1 MELFLDGISEQI
13 RVNAEKLIITR
24 KRLFSLVMSGFKGS
38 KIIPLSAITNVKF
51 KKATYLL
58 SGSLELTSIKNGK
71 DIKDIIKFKAME
83 NEAAEQITVF
93 VQRLNA
99 GKKFHGQIQ
108 FDGVAETLKYKQL
121 LHAELITLEEYNYLE
136 QLIGKIEKQI

>member
-38 KIIPLSAITNVKF
+38 KIIPLSAITNVKV

-71 DIKDIIKFKAME
+71 NVKDIIKFKAVE
-83 NEAAEQITVF
+83 NETAEQITVF

-99 GKKFHGQIQ
+99 GQKFHGKIQ
-108 FDGVAETLKYKQL
+108 FDCVAETLKYKQL
-121 LHAELITLEEYNYLE
+121 RHAELITPEEFNYLE
-136 QLIGKIEKQI
+136 QLISKIEKQL